1 MTKNTIIRMGTE
13 EEITSAK
20 QIIRKRN
27 ETYAMNMVQLQEK
40 ADLTYREARAFL
52 VPYRE
57 NNFAM
62 AQALGIT
69 VNAVYN
75 LQRKAR
81 EKIGASG
88 FTLEEIYGEYVP
100 EERGPLLID
109 PFG

>member
-1 MTKNTIIRMGTE
+1 MVKSSIIRMGTE
-13 EEITSAK
+13 EEVTAFRQMIK
-20 QIIRKRN
+20 KWN

-40 ADLTYREARAFL
+40 AGLTYREARAFL

-62 AQALGIT
+62 AQDLGIT

-75 LQRKAR
+75 LQRKAK
-81 EKIGASG
+81 EKIDGSG
-88 FTLEEIYGEYVP
+88 LSLKEIYGEYVP
-100 EERGPLLID
+100 EERGPIFID